1 MVLDSNIIIYSVMP
15 EYTKVRS
22 FLKEK
27 ESELKVSAITKL
39 EVLGYHKL
47 SSEDKELF
55 EGFFQTITV
64 LPVSNY
70 VIENAIILKQQRIIS
85 LGDSLIAATALLNNE
100 KLFTNNVEDFSGI
113 SGLSIIPLKSV
124 LKI

>member
-39 EVLGYHKL
+39 EVLGL
-47 SSEDKELF
+47 S
-55 EGFFQTITV
+55 
-64 LPVSNY
+64 
-70 VIENAIILKQQRIIS
+70 
-85 LGDSLIAATALLNNE
+85 
-100 KLFTNNVEDFSGI
+100 
-113 SGLSIIPLKSV
+113 
-124 LKI
+124 